1 MRTHDLS
8 LPLHI
13 YNLAFQCLSKNIGE
27 LAKTGPTF
35 LPSCGHVPRFSTV
48 PTTARR
54 RLGGCVA
61 SQPLQSFILATVG

>member
-1 MRTHDLS
+1 MHTHKLL

-13 YNLAFQCLSKNIGE
+13 YNPAFQCLSKNVDE

-35 LPSCGHVPRFSTV
+35 LPSCGHVPRLSTV

-54 RLGGCVA
+54 RLGGCVT
-61 SQPLQSFILATVG
+61 SQPLRSFVLATVG